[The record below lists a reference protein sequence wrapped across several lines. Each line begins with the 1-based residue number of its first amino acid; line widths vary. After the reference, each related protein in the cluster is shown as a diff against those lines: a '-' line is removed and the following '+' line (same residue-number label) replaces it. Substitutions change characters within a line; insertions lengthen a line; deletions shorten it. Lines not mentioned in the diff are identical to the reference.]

1 MDLNAKAT
9 ELGKLLA
16 KSDNFVEYKELYNKV
31 YKDEKHKSMIDD
43 FRKKVM
49 DYQLNYASQGKESEE
64 EVKKLENLQNIL
76 MMNQDVARFL
86 MVEANFSMEL
96 KSVYDA
102 LENEI
107 KLD

>member
-1 MDLNAKAT
+1 MDLNLKAK
-9 ELGKLLA
+9 ELGRLLA
-16 KSDNFVEYKELYNKV
+16 KSDNFVEYKELYNRV
-31 YKDEKHKSMIDD
+31 YKDEKHKDMIDD

-49 DYQLNYASQGKESEE
+49 EYQMNYVSQGKESEE

-76 MMNQDVARFL
+76 MMNQDVAKFL
-86 MVEANFSMEL
+86 MAEANFSMDL

-102 LENEI
+102 LEEEI